1 MFNTLLAFAY
11 DAASANM
18 VVSYIGLYK
27 NNYSKIKAYFGSA
40 VAKKIYLQH
49 IQEYICEDEDFSF
62 TKDCTVITGTSG
74 INSSYEMNILEKA
87 KLSNVKK
94 IIVIV
99 DNISNFEMRFL
110 LDNQILDEKFAP
122 DEIWVFDKTFKS
134 NIKYLNE
141 KLVYKENI
149 YEIYLNKIFKNQKP
163 KLINEFIKK
172 YKFQYLVVLSEYL
185 YELYGLNFGF
195 TEYEMV
201 ENIFDSIEKLNLNI
215 PIFLK
220 LHPRENKNKYNILL
234 RKYNNLNII
243 CEDSDIYE
251 LIFYSKVVFGINSSV
266 FMECNLF
273 EKPTFSVQIG
283 SKKEMKVKFLEENQ
297 KIISKEKLEII
308 LSTFYNS

>member
-1 MFNTLLAFAY
+1 MNKLLTFAF

-27 NNYSKIKAYFGSA
+27 DNYSEIKAYFGSPI
-40 VAKKIYLQH
+40 AKNIYLQH
-49 IQEYICEDEDFSF
+49 IPQYICEKKDIDFSNS
-62 TKDCTVITGTSG
+62 TVITGTSG
-74 INSSYEMNILEKA
+74 INSSYEMNILKKA
-87 KLSNVKK
+87 KQSNVQRT
-94 IIVIV
+94 IVIV

-134 NIKYLNE
+134 NIKYLNK

-149 YEIYLNKIFKNQKP
+149 YEIYLNKIFKNQEPRLTNK
-163 KLINEFIKK
+163 FVIKH
-172 YKFQYLVVLSEYL
+172 KFQYLVILSEYL

-201 ENIFDSIEKLNLNI
+201 ENVLDSVDKLNRNI

-220 LHPRENKNKYNILL
+220 LHPRENKNKYNILF
-234 RKYNNLNII
+234 RKYSHLNII
-243 CEDSDIYE
+243 CEDCNIYE

-273 EKPTFSVQIG
+273 DKPTFSIQIG
-283 SKKEMKVKFLEENQ
+283 SKKEMFIKLLE
-297 KIISKEKLEII
+297 KEKVIFSKKDLENI
-308 LSTFYNS
+308 LCNFYNC

>member
-1 MFNTLLAFAY
+1 MSNTLLTFAF

-27 NNYSKIKAYFGSA
+27 DNYSKIKAYFGSSI
-40 VAKKIYLQH
+40 AKNIYLQH
-49 IQEYICEDEDFSF
+49 IPQYICEEKDIDFSNS
-62 TKDCTVITGTSG
+62 TVITGTSG
-74 INSSYEMNILEKA
+74 INSSYEMNILK
-87 KLSNVKK
+87 KTKHSNVQK

-99 DNISNFEMRFL
+99 DNTSNFEMRFL
-110 LDNQILDEKFAP
+110 LDNQILDENFTP

-134 NIKYLNE
+134 SIKHLNK

-149 YEIYLNKIFKNQKP
+149 YEIYLNKIFKNQEP
-163 KLINEFIKK
+163 KLTNKFVIKH
-172 YKFQYLVVLSEYL
+172 KFQYLVILSEYL

-201 ENIFDSIEKLNLNI
+201 ENVLDSVDKLNPNI

-234 RKYNNLNII
+234 RKYSHLNII
-243 CEDSDIYE
+243 CEDCNVYE

-273 EKPTFSVQIG
+273 NKPTFSIQIG
-283 SKKEMKVKFLEENQ
+283 SKKEMFIKLIEND
-297 KIISKEKLEII
+297 KIISSKKDLENI
-308 LSTFYNS
+308 LISF